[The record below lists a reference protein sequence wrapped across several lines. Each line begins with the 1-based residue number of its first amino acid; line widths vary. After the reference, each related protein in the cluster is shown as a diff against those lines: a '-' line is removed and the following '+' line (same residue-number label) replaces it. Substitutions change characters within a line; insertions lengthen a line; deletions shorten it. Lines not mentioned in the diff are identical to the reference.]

1 MIGPCLQ
8 GRARGGAA
16 PQMATISFGNIQR
29 GLNPD
34 GSDDGSGTVSTS
46 VGEADIITQQ
56 VAISHRDYHEERR
69 SNRKVNRA
77 CLNCI
82 AIISTVFDATARP
95 SGLLGRVSFE
105 HHIRHQTKS
114 PTHHNRYTLQ

>member
-1 MIGPCLQ
+1 
-8 GRARGGAA
+8 
-16 PQMATISFGNIQR
+16 MATISFGNIQQ